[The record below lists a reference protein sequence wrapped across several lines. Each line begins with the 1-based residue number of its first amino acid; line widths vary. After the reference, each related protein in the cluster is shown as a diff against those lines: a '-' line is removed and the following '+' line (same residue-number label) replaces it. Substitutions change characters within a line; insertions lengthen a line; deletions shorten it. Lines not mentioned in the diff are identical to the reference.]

1 MRSAAWWKKRKEAEL
16 RSRAGH
22 LPRSLFSEREATTW
36 GALRC
41 GHIGKSGATA
51 LPRLFKPSPA
61 ISEREAGIGKHDG
74 RCVAHARERSGATAL
89 CGTFAP
95 IPDFGAS
102 DGVWDDMG
110 SPASGLNGRCG
121 ATALRGSFTQT
132 RRPGASGVWND
143 MKSTAYER
151 NGKRRSN
158 GLTRVVYPNPRSW
171 SEKRG
176 LGRHGE
182 NALWTQWKNRSYGLL
197 HRLAISE
204 REAGSG
210 TTVWWTKK
218 PEQQPGEGH
227 LFRSPVSE

>member
-1 MRSAAWWKKRKEAEL
+1 MSFETPLLAPRLGPRLTPFRSSTLGYW
-16 RSRAGH
+16 
-22 LPRSLFSEREATTW
+22 LFSVFPVPPLSLNVP
-36 GALRC
+36 G
-41 GHIGKSGATA
+41 S
-51 LPRLFKPSPA
+51 PSA
-61 ISEREAGIGKHDG
+61 
-74 RCVAHARERSGATAL
+74 
-89 CGTFAP
+89 
-95 IPDFGAS
+95 DFGAR

>member
-1 MRSAAWWKKRKEAEL
+1 MDTLEKAELRPYQGCLNPVPQSRSGKRGLGNMRGAAWW
-16 RSRAGH
+16 
-22 LPRSLFSEREATTW
+22 TQ
-36 GALRC
+36 
-41 GHIGKSGATA
+41 GKQVGY
-51 LPRLFKPSPA
+51 
-61 ISEREAGIGKHDG
+61 
-74 RCVAHARERSGATAL
+74 TAL

-95 IPDFGAS
+95 IPDFGAR

-210 TTVWWTKK
+210 TT
-218 PEQQPGEGH
+218 
-227 LFRSPVSE
+227 